1 MNAQKVT
8 DKELAALEKRLRGVY
23 KAAWKDL
30 KPTVRK
36 YLESFEPRL
45 KKLTADINAGKI
57 IIPASTTAEE
67 YIKNWK
73 LRYIAQGEEWVK
85 LLNECAERATQA
97 NKLAAEITSGKLPG
111 IYGINFNASSYD
123 IAVNAGMQ
131 YSVYLPESTI
141 KELTK
146 ENANNVNFKILG
158 STGKPHYFDPTID
171 VPRDYA
177 WNQKKIQKALT
188 SGIIQ
193 GKSTPKIAQD
203 FMKVMGNNQKAA
215 IRNART
221 ACTSAQNAGTIDSMR
236 AAQSMGLE
244 VKKKWLATLDGRTRA
259 SHGHLDGECIDLDE
273 KFSNGLEF
281 PGDPD
286 GSPGEVYNCRCTME
300 NYYPG
305 ISDELSAGKRRSRN
319 DDGTRGMFTGTY
331 DEWKATKIREKT
343 PGGAKGS
350 NEVDLAYIKSTAYKE
365 KFNGAT
371 GNRATDRAVYESCK
385 AALTHRNGTN
395 YEDLSLIDS
404 VTGQVLC
411 RTSAK
416 EEGET
421 LYTKTAKSVIAN
433 AKNPLICVHNHGTNM
448 PPSGSDLGSAG
459 YRKYTKGFIACHDGA
474 VFMYDTSK
482 SRPFTQGGFDLTVYK
497 YEKQGYNKYDA
508 SIKALNDF
516 SDRFGLIW
524 KEL

>member
-8 DKELAALEKRLRGVY
+8 DKELTALEKRLRSVY

-30 KPTVRK
+30 KPFVRK

-45 KKLTADINAGKI
+45 KKLTADIKAGKA
-57 IIPASTTAEE
+57 IIPESMTTEE

-73 LRYIAQGEEWVK
+73 LRYIAQGEEWVN

-97 NKLAAEITSGKLPG
+97 NKLAAEITSGKLPS

-123 IAVNAGMQ
+123 IAVHAGMQ
-131 YSVYLPESTI
+131 YSVYLPENTI

-146 ENANNVNFKILG
+146 KNANNVNFKILG

-193 GKSTPKIAQD
+193 GKSTPKITQD

-221 ACTSAQNAGTIDSMR
+221 ACTSAQNAGTMDSMR

-244 VKKKWLATLDGRTRA
+244 IQKKWLSTLDGRTRA
-259 SHGHLDGECIDLDE
+259 SHGHLDGECIGLDE
-273 KFSNGLEF
+273 KFSNGLRF

-305 ISDELSAGKRRSRN
+305 ISGKLNKGNRRAKD
-319 DDGTRGMFTGTY
+319 DDGTRYTFTGTY
-331 DEWKATKIREKT
+331 DEWKAFNTTISVKNS
-343 PGGAKGS
+343 GAIKG
-350 NEVDLAYIKSTAYKE
+350 
-365 KFNGAT
+365 
-371 GNRATDRAVYESCK
+371 
-385 AALTHRNGTN
+385 
-395 YEDLSLIDS
+395 
-404 VTGQVLC
+404 
-411 RTSAK
+411 
-416 EEGET
+416 
-421 LYTKTAKSVIAN
+421 
-433 AKNPLICVHNHGTNM
+433 
-448 PPSGSDLGSAG
+448 
-459 YRKYTKGFIACHDGA
+459 
-474 VFMYDTSK
+474 
-482 SRPFTQGGFDLTVYK
+482 
-497 YEKQGYNKYDA
+497 
-508 SIKALNDF
+508 ALNDKTDPSGAKRNAHAKKYYESLRNSDPSFIIKAISKNTSISEDEVSTAISHVFLEKHELNGRQRYFYPSYDMTQSVQRLRTGTEIQPHDLTLIHHEATEASFMKSGF
-516 SDRFGLIW
+516 SYDEAHEMVNQKYNYQ
-524 KEL
+524 KELYEFNKK

>member
-8 DKELAALEKRLRGVY
+8 DKELAALEKRLRSVY

-30 KPTVRK
+30 KPSVRK

-45 KKLTADINAGKI
+45 KKLTADINAGRI

-131 YSVYLPESTI
+131 YSVYLPENTI

-193 GKSTPKIAQD
+193 GKFTPKIAQD

-244 VKKKWLATLDGRTRA
+244 VKKKWLATLDARTRS

-281 PGDPD
+281 PGDPN

-319 DDGTRGMFTGTY
+319 DDGTRGTFTGTY
-331 DEWKATKIREKT
+331 EQWKQ
-343 PGGAKGS
+343 S
-350 NEVDLAYIKSTAYKE
+350 NESAIINKAKAIDSFHGGEKVYTKAQILENLQTSPVGRDVIRRINESNAWIDLDDFETGSGERAWQQGAHIKLYTRNIKSDMVAGQTVVHEMTHYYYNIGKSQHAE
-365 KFNGAT
+365 
-371 GNRATDRAVYESCK
+371 AVCF
-385 AALTHRNGTN
+385 A
-395 YEDLSLIDS
+395 
-404 VTGQVLC
+404 
-411 RTSAK
+411 
-416 EEGET
+416 
-421 LYTKTAKSVIAN
+421 
-433 AKNPLICVHNHGTNM
+433 
-448 PPSGSDLGSAG
+448 
-459 YRKYTKGFIACHDGA
+459 
-474 VFMYDTSK
+474 
-482 SRPFTQGGFDLTVYK
+482 
-497 YEKQGYNKYDA
+497 YEKMHLEKRNYLTEQEWEKIKKLAIDTYPELEWEAGGYGNFEQFDFVRK
-508 SIKALNDF
+508 IK
-516 SDRFGLIW
+516 
-524 KEL
+524 

>member
-8 DKELAALEKRLRGVY
+8 DKELAALEKRLRSVY

-30 KPTVRK
+30 KPGVRK

-131 YSVYLPESTI
+131 YSVYLPENTI

-188 SGIIQ
+188 IGIVQ

-236 AAQSMGLE
+236 AAQGMGLE

-281 PGDPD
+281 PGDPG

-319 DDGTRGMFTGTY
+319 DDGTRGTFTGTY
-331 DEWKATKIREKT
+331 DEWKTFNTVSTRNS
-343 PGGAKGS
+343 GAIKG
-350 NEVDLAYIKSTAYKE
+350 
-365 KFNGAT
+365 
-371 GNRATDRAVYESCK
+371 
-385 AALTHRNGTN
+385 
-395 YEDLSLIDS
+395 
-404 VTGQVLC
+404 
-411 RTSAK
+411 
-416 EEGET
+416 
-421 LYTKTAKSVIAN
+421 
-433 AKNPLICVHNHGTNM
+433 
-448 PPSGSDLGSAG
+448 
-459 YRKYTKGFIACHDGA
+459 
-474 VFMYDTSK
+474 
-482 SRPFTQGGFDLTVYK
+482 
-497 YEKQGYNKYDA
+497 
-508 SIKALNDF
+508 ALNDKTDPF
-516 SDRFGLIW
+516 GSKRIEHAEKYYESLRNSDPSFIIKAISENTSISESEVSLAINHAFLKKHNLNGKLQYFDASYDMAQSTQRLRTGIDIQPHDLTMIHHEAMEARLMEEGLSYAEAHDLTNKTYNYQ
-524 KEL
+524 KELAEFNEK